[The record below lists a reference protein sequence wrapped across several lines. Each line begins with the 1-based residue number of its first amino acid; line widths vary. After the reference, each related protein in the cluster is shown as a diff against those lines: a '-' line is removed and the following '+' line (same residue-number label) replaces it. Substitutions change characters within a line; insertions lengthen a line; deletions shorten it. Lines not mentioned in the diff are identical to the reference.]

1 MFEIDPEFQAAIPPL
16 SETELSILTESL
28 KAEGCRESLLVW
40 NGLLIDGHN
49 RYEICTAHDIPFKTS
64 RVYFASR
71 TDALIWIKKN
81 QLGRRNLTDYQRA
94 EIALSLKE
102 DLAKL
107 ARERQAHGQTAPGKT
122 LEAKLPQASE
132 PKTRDALADM
142 ARVSGRTM
150 DKVERIEAEAI
161 PEIRKMAR
169 HGNVSIHAASQI
181 AALSESDQRIVAED
195 IEAGTKPSEA
205 VKKAHVAHNSG
216 NNEWY
221 TPAHYVE
228 AARKVMGGIDLD
240 PASSEIA
247 NHTVKALR
255 FFTADDNGLEQQWRG
270 RVWMNPP
277 YAQPLIAQFIERM
290 IEQYCANA
298 VTEAIV
304 LVNNATD
311 TAWGQALLKSATSVC
326 FPKAR
331 IRFLDPAGNPS
342 GSPLQGQM
350 IVYLGKHR
358 DRFSQEFAG
367 FGACFVNR

>member
-16 SETELSILTESL
+16 SEAELSILTESL
-28 KAEGCRESLLVW
+28 KAEGCRESLIVW

-49 RYEICTAHDIPFKTS
+49 RYAICAEYDIPFETS
-64 RVYFASR
+64 EVHFASR
-71 TDALIWIKKN
+71 TDALVWIKKN

-107 ARERQAHGQTAPGKT
+107 ARERQRGGQGGILLP
-122 LEAKLPQASE
+122 AKLPEASGE
-132 PKTRDALADM
+132 TRDALADM
-142 ARVSGRTM
+142 AGVSGRTL

-161 PEIRKMAR
+161 PEIRDMAR
-169 HGNVSIHAASQI
+169 QGDVSIHAASQI
-181 AALSESDQRIVAED
+181 AALSESDQRIVADD
-195 IEAGTKPSEA
+195 IESGTKPSEA

-221 TPAHYVE
+221 TPPHYVE

-255 FFTADDNGLEQQWRG
+255 FFTADDNGLEQQWKG

-277 YAQPLIAQFIERM
+277 YAQPLIAQFIERL
-290 IEQYCANA
+290 IDQYCANA

-311 TAWGQALLKSATSVC
+311 TAWGQALLKSAAGVC

-350 IVYLGKHR
+350 IAYLGKNR
-358 DRFSQEFAG
+358 DSFFQEFAG

>member
-16 SETELSILTESL
+16 SEAELSILTESL

-49 RYEICTAHDIPFKTS
+49 RYAICTEYDIPFKTS
-64 RVYFASR
+64 EVHFASR
-71 TDALIWIKKN
+71 TDALVWIKKN

-107 ARERQAHGQTAPGKT
+107 ARERQLGALKQNGAVP
-122 LEAKLPQASE
+122 AKLPE
-132 PKTRDALADM
+132 RGETRDALADM
-142 ARVSGRTM
+142 AGVSGRTL

-161 PEIRKMAR
+161 PEIREMAR
-169 HGNVSIHAASQI
+169 QGDVSIHAASQI

-290 IEQYCANA
+290 IEQYCANV

-311 TAWGQALLKSATSVC
+311 TAWGQALLKSGASVC

>member
-64 RVYFASR
+64 GVYFASR

-107 ARERQAHGQTAPGKT
+107 ARERMLAGKFDPVQNSAHGNEG
-122 LEAKLPQASE
+122 
-132 PKTRDALADM
+132 KTRDALAGI
-142 ARVSGRTM
+142 AGVSHDTLA
-150 DKVERIEAEAI
+150 KVERIEAEAI

-255 FFTADDNGLEQQWRG
+255 FFTANDNGLEQQWGG

-311 TAWGQALLKSATSVC
+311 TAWGQTLLKSATSVC

-331 IRFLDPAGNPS
+331 IRFLDPTGNPS